1 MADAADHDNLDAA
14 RQELHDLLQKPSL
27 AGIPLLVLGNKSDLP
42 GALSTND
49 LIDRL
54 ELKVCQ
60 QSQIVSCVSPLWTSC
75 TCIGTEIAAHPSTGV
90 SLLLRGCLPLQIC
103 CLASNNAVDQ
113 DRAALLSTHSI
124 AIQRAH
130 GRH

>member
-1 MADAADHDNLDAA
+1 MHVLLQPRFRSMWERYCRGVQAIVFVADAADHDNLDAA

-54 ELKVCQ
+54 ELKVGQ
-60 QSQIVSCVSPLWTSC
+60 KGQSIHIHACRCIC
-75 TCIGTEIAAHPSTGV
+75 TWLALTTCATADLN
-90 SLLLRGCLPLQIC
+90 LLFIP
-103 CLASNNAVDQ
+103 
-113 DRAALLSTHSI
+113 
-124 AIQRAH
+124 
-130 GRH
+130 

>member
-1 MADAADHDNLDAA
+1 MFVADAADHDNMDAA

-54 ELKVCQ
+54 ELKVGGRN
-60 QSQIVSCVSPLWTSC
+60 IVLELHHDCGRVLQRPAGHKSLQT
-75 TCIGTEIAAHPSTGV
+75 TG
-90 SLLLRGCLPLQIC
+90 
-103 CLASNNAVDQ
+103 A
-113 DRAALLSTHSI
+113 AALLLLTTGTDAFSAFEMMRI
-124 AIQRAH
+124 CPDEKPDC
-130 GRH
+130 

>member
-1 MADAADHDNLDAA
+1 MFVADAADHDNLDAA

-54 ELKVCQ
+54 ELKVRYLHCCY
-60 QSQIVSCVSPLWTSC
+60 S
-75 TCIGTEIAAHPSTGV
+75 TCPHYHI
-90 SLLLRGCLPLQIC
+90 SL
-103 CLASNNAVDQ
+103 
-113 DRAALLSTHSI
+113 
-124 AIQRAH
+124 
-130 GRH
+130 